1 MITITTKLDMR
12 HGAVR
17 PTIHLSQYDSDFT
30 LVFELYSSDG
40 TFTVESGT
48 TALIR
53 GTKSSGTGFSA
64 DASIN
69 ISTKTVTVTGD
80 AQMTAAAGQNVY
92 EITLYKGGKEI
103 NSANFLLLCERA
115 ALDADTITDE
125 SVLKELDA
133 IIEGAETAT
142 QAAEDAEDAADRAEA
157 AAQTL
162 VIDPTLTKSG
172 QAAGAKE
179 TGDKIDAVV
188 GDVEQISEVVG
199 TETVDDY
206 EYVPVSFSISNSTST
221 VRAITFEQNTD
232 GTVHVYGTNN
242 SSTSRAIYKLTY
254 NGSDMQLPIEGGE
267 TYRFSG
273 RPSTDVDCT
282 IDLRFATGGGVYVD
296 RGGGVTFTPEESNT
310 YYIAIAI
317 GAGASIDAVFS
328 PKLEKLQIVGQKTIN
343 VLSAKDTVARDEI
356 SGLESVV
363 ENFEGISDEVKV
375 ALLNCFKN
383 VAWKSDTGQNFYDA
397 LYNALYNAL
406 PSGYTPCDYIV
417 AGLISEEK
425 NANEIIT
432 NYHMNSNTRILFK
445 GSMNLSID
453 ASTHNCSLFT
463 DHSADGYGLSIH
475 YETGKEWIDSYR
487 GGARYRITDAAIGL
501 DTVYDYELWP
511 DNSIKR
517 NDTIIKSDATDGG
530 KTSGNPMY
538 IFGDFHRGSKLYSF
552 TVYENDEVV
561 ANYKPCVRKSD
572 GMVGLYDV
580 ISGKFFGNANLTAM
594 QNS

>member
-1 MITITTKLDMR
+1 MANKPL
-12 HGAVR
+12 
-17 PTIHLSQYDSDFT
+17 
-30 LVFELYSSDG
+30 
-40 TFTVESGT
+40 
-48 TALIR
+48 
-53 GTKSSGTGFSA
+53 KSIKFPGLP
-64 DASIN
+64 D
-69 ISTKTVTVTGD
+69 K
-80 AQMTAAAGQNVY
+80 Y
-92 EITLYKGGKEI
+92 
-103 NSANFLLLCERA
+103 
-115 ALDADTITDE
+115 
-125 SVLKELDA
+125 
-133 IIEGAETAT
+133 IIPET
-142 QAAEDAEDAADRAEA
+142 
-157 AAQTL
+157 
-162 VIDPTLTKSG
+162 VIDSSLTRSG
-172 QAAGAKE
+172 QAADSKITGNRIGAV
-179 TGDKIDAVV
+179 A

-206 EYVPVSFSISNSTST
+206 EYVPVSFSISDTSAT
-221 VRAITFEQNTD
+221 VRSITFEQNTD
-232 GTVHVYGTNN
+232 GTVHVYGTND
-242 SSTSRAIYKLTY
+242 SSTNRAIYKLTY

-356 SGLESVV
+356 SSLESVV
-363 ENFEGISDEVKV
+363 ENFEGISGEVKI

-397 LYNALYNAL
+397 LYDALYNAL

-487 GGARYRITDAAIGL
+487 GGVRYRITDAAIGL
-501 DTVYDYELWP
+501 DTVYDYDLWP

-517 NDTIIKSDATDGG
+517 NGTIIKSDATDGG

-552 TVYENDEVV
+552 IVYENDEVV

-580 ISGKFFGNANLTAM
+580 VSGEFFGNANLTAM
-594 QNS
+594 QNSNS